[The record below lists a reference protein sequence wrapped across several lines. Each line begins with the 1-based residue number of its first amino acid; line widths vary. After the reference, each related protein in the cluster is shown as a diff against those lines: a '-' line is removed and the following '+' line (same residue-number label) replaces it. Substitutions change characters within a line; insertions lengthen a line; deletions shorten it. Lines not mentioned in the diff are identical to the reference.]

1 MMFKT
6 IAAIATQVY
15 ESAKSALE
23 SLRNNKLRSFLSAL
37 GITIG
42 IFSIIMVLSI
52 VNSLQSNLESSVDS
66 LGKDVAFIDK
76 WPWEFGSDYKWWKYM
91 NRPNTSISELKK
103 LEERVTL
110 AEACAFTIDVNRKS
124 LKYLNRTA
132 ENANGTGV
140 TYHYNKIRELNF
152 EYGRYFTEDEAN
164 KGDNVVIIGKNIAEN
179 LFLTLNPIDRYVTLS
194 GNKFRVIGV
203 LKKEGES
210 LINNSLDNNFLIPA
224 KAAGM
229 FVRLN
234 NQFTN
239 TRIQVKAKN
248 GVSVNQLEN
257 ELKGI
262 MRSIRK
268 LSPAEEADFSVNKT
282 TLLIKPLKSLFS
294 VVNAAGWVIG
304 GFAILVG
311 GFGIA
316 NIMFVSVKERTQQ
329 IGIQKSLGA
338 KNYFI
343 LIEFLVEAIVL
354 CLAGGIIG
362 ITLVYGITIGVKNT
376 FDVNLF
382 LSTQNIIT
390 GIFVSVSIGLVSGF
404 IPAYTAANLNPVD
417 AIRSK

>member
-1 MMFKT
+1 MFKST
-6 IAAIATQVY
+6 AIILTQVY
-15 ESAKSALE
+15 ESAKSAFS
-23 SLRNNKLRSFLSAL
+23 SLKNNKLRSFLSAL

-42 IFSIIMVLSI
+42 VFSIIMVLCI
-52 VNSLQSNLESSVDS
+52 VNSLQTNLENSVNS

-76 WPWEFGSDYKWWKYM
+76 WPWEFSSDYKWWKYM
-91 NRPNTSISELKK
+91 NRPNASISELKK

-110 AEACAFTIDVNRKS
+110 AKACAFTIDINRKV

-132 ENANGTGV
+132 ENTNGTGV
-140 TYHYNKIRELNF
+140 TYHFNKIRELNF
-152 EYGRYFTEDEAN
+152 SNGRYFTEDEAN
-164 KGDNVVIIGKNIAEN
+164 KGDNVVILGSNLAEN
-179 LFLTLNPIDRYVTLS
+179 LFLTLNPVDRYITIS
-194 GNKFRVIGV
+194 GNKFKVIGV
-203 LKKEGES
+203 LQKEGES

-224 KAAGM
+224 KAASV
-229 FVRLN
+229 FIRLN

-239 TRIQVKAKN
+239 TRIQVKAKD

-268 LSPAEEADFSVNKT
+268 LSPAEEANFSINKT

-294 VVNAAGWVIG
+294 VVNMAGWVIG

-316 NIMFVSVKERTQQ
+316 NIMFVSVKERTQE

-343 LIEFLVEAIVL
+343 LIEFLVEAIIL
-354 CLAGGIIG
+354 CLAGGLIG
-362 ITLVYGITIGVKNT
+362 VSLVYVITLSVKNAL
-376 FDVNLF
+376 DINLF
-382 LSTQNIIT
+382 LSNQNILT
-390 GIFVSVSIGLVSGF
+390 GIFISVSIGIVSGF
-404 IPAYTAANLNPVD
+404 IPAYTAANLSPVD

>member
-1 MMFKT
+1 MMFKST
-6 IAAIATQVY
+6 AIILTQVY
-15 ESAKSALE
+15 ESAKSALA
-23 SLRNNKLRSFLSAL
+23 SLKNNKLRSFLSAL

-52 VNSLQSNLESSVDS
+52 VNSLQTNLENSVDS

-91 NRPNTSISELKK
+91 NRPNASISELKK

-110 AEACAFTIDVNRKS
+110 AKACAFTIDVNRKA

-140 TYHYNKIRELNF
+140 TYHYNNIRELNF
-152 EYGRYFTEDEAN
+152 SNGRYFTEDEAN
-164 KGDNVVIIGKNIAEN
+164 KGDNVVIIGSNLAEN
-179 LFLTLNPIDRYVTLS
+179 LFLTLNPVDRYITIS

-203 LKKEGES
+203 LQKEGES

-224 KAAGM
+224 KAASA

-239 TRIQVKAKN
+239 TRIQVKAKD

-268 LSPAEEADFSVNKT
+268 LSPSEEANFSVNKT

-294 VVNAAGWVIG
+294 VVNMAGWVIG

-354 CLAGGIIG
+354 CLAGGLIG
-362 ITLVYGITIGVKNT
+362 ISLVYGITLGVKNAL
-376 FDVNLF
+376 DVNLF
-382 LSTQNIIT
+382 LSNQNIIT
-390 GIFVSVSIGLVSGF
+390 GIFISVSIGMVSGF